1 MKGHGIVTGAGGGGL
16 SIFCQETEPS
26 KDGLWIKDGSISKIV
41 VADLV
46 HGAEES
52 YSTGDS
58 ASTTSDIPRCN
69 TPRNAFCAVG
79 NVLYIFRDNTS
90 ASFCTQKYDTE
101 TGAFTSVPDLRVA
114 SNAVALH
121 YGGFIYLFGG
131 GYRQSSSEYSSTSA
145 AVYKIDVETEVKTQI
160 TNMAGAAANAPHAL
174 MGGTV
179 YFFGGRTA
187 NSAREATTDIPQVY
201 DLETEMASTIGGT
214 FSGIW
219 SIGSVGSMIYL
230 LNHYYY
236 HNDRWSVGRE
246 CYKYDTQTGVATS
259 MGTSNSSSMWTTTP
273 DPWFYGEIAPTL
285 SWGSDIYLL
294 GGFGQKKTGNS
305 TGDTHAKTVV
315 RFNADTELFS
325 MTGKETY
332 DLTSSSASASLGCL
346 FAPCTQ
352 INDKAYLLG
361 NGTNDALNT
370 TITVFT
376 AAGDNYD
383 LNTAVVHLS
392 EAGAYQPTLMET
404 NKMTLKPRVKRV
416 MKQTADGLVTVA
428 AAVVENGVATDII

>member
-1 MKGHGIVTGAGGGGL
+1 MKGRGISLGGGGL
-16 SIFCQETEPS
+16 SIFCQEAEPS
-26 KDGLWIKDGSISKIV
+26 KDGLWIKDGSISKVV

-58 ASTTSDIPRCN
+58 AQISSSYIARCSPPRC
-69 TPRNAFCAVG
+69 AFCAVG

-101 TGAFTSVPDLRVA
+101 TGVFTSVTALTA
-114 SNAVALH
+114 AANAVALH

-131 GYRQSSSEYSSTSA
+131 GYRESSSTYSATSA
-145 AVYKIDVETEVKTQI
+145 AVYKIDAETEVKTQI

-174 MGGTV
+174 VGSTV

-187 NSAREATTDIPQVY
+187 NSAREETTGTPQVY
-201 DLETEMASTIGGT
+201 DLETETASIIGGT

-219 SIGSVGSMIYL
+219 SIGSVGSTIYL

-236 HNDRWSVGRE
+236 DDGWKTGRE

-259 MGTSNSSSMWTTTP
+259 MGTSNSSSMWTTIP

-294 GGFGQKKTGNS
+294 GGYGNKKTGNT
-305 TGDTHAKTVV
+305 TGATHAQNVV
-315 RFNADTELFS
+315 RFNTDTELFT
-325 MTGKETY
+325 MIEANTY
-332 DLTSSSASASLGCL
+332 DVTSSYPASTKGYFL
-346 FAPCTQ
+346 APCAQ
-352 INDKAYLLG
+352 INDKAYLFG
-361 NGTNDALNT
+361 NSVDNMNNT
-370 TITVFT
+370 LITVFT

-392 EAGAYQPTLMET
+392 EAGVYKPTLMQSG
-404 NKMTLKPRVKRV
+404 KMTLKPRVKRV

>member
-1 MKGHGIVTGAGGGGL
+1 MTGQGIVTGAGGGGL
-16 SIFCQETEPS
+16 SIFCQEAEPS
-26 KDGLWIKDGSISKIV
+26 KDGLWIKDGSISKVV

-101 TGAFTSVPDLRVA
+101 TGVFTSVTALTA
-114 SNAVALH
+114 AANAVALH

-131 GYRQSSSEYSSTSA
+131 GYTKNSSTYSATSA

-174 MGGTV
+174 MGSTV

-187 NSAREATTDIPQVY
+187 NSAREASTSTRQIY
-201 DLETEMASTIGGT
+201 DLETETASTFTTVSKGMP
-214 FSGIW
+214 
-219 SIGSVGSMIYL
+219 SIGLVGSVIYQ
-230 LNHYYY
+230 LNRMYYDDSWTRDSY
-236 HNDRWSVGRE
+236 
-246 CYKYDTQTGVATS
+246 CYKYDTASGVETLL
-259 MGTSNSSSMWTTTP
+259 GTSNSADMWTTSTRP
-273 DPWFYGEIAPTL
+273 QNLMAPTL
-285 SWGSDIYLL
+285 SWGSNIYLL
-294 GGFGQKKTGNS
+294 GGVSAGTTASGTQS
-305 TGDTHAKTVV
+305 QTVV
-315 RFNADTELFS
+315 RFDADTELFT
-325 MTGKETY
+325 MTDATTY
-332 DLTSSSASASLGCL
+332 DLTSSYSSTNGYY

-370 TITVFT
+370 TITIFT

-392 EAGAYQPTLMET
+392 EAGVYKPTLMQSG
-404 NKMTLKPRVKRV
+404 KMTLKPRVKRV

>member
-1 MKGHGIVTGAGGGGL
+1 MTGQGIVTGAGGGGL
-16 SIFCQETEPS
+16 SIFCQEAEPS

-58 ASTTSDIPRCN
+58 AQISSSYIARCSPPRC
-69 TPRNAFCAVG
+69 AFCAVG

-101 TGAFTSVPDLRVA
+101 TGVFTSDTDLTA
-114 SNAVALH
+114 KSNAVALYH
-121 YGGFIYLFGG
+121 GGFIYLFGG
-131 GYRQSSSEYSSTSA
+131 GYRESSSTYSATSA
-145 AVYKIDVETEVKTQI
+145 AVYKIDVETEVMTQI
-160 TNMAGAAANAPHAL
+160 GNMASAAANAPHAL
-174 MGGTV
+174 VGNTV

-187 NSAREATTDIPQVY
+187 TSAREATTGTPQVY
-201 DLETEMASTIGGT
+201 DLETETASIIGGT

-219 SIGSVGSMIYL
+219 SIGSVGSTIYL

-236 HNDRWSVGRE
+236 DDGWKTGRE

-259 MGTSNSSSMWTTTP
+259 MGASSSFSMWTTIP

-294 GGFGQKKTGNS
+294 GGFGQKKTGNTSQS
-305 TGDTHAKTVV
+305 THEKNVV
-315 RFNADTELFS
+315 RFNTDTELFT
-325 MTGKETY
+325 MIDANTY
-332 DLTSSSASASLGCL
+332 DVTSSYPSTTKGYFL
-346 FAPCTQ
+346 APCAQ
-352 INDKAYLLG
+352 INDKAYLFG
-361 NGTNDALNT
+361 NSVDNMNNT
-370 TITVFT
+370 LITVFT

-392 EAGAYQPTLMET
+392 ETGAYQPTLMET
-404 NKMTLKPRVKRV
+404 NKMTMKPRVKRV
-416 MKQTADGLVTVA
+416 MKQTADGLVSVA